1 MTAQDHLQ
9 MLAGILGLFALMSFI
24 AAVAGIISG
33 DPPVW
38 PSVVLLG
45 LLLALG
51 YVVRRL
57 R

>member
-9 MLAGILGLFALMSFI
+9 MLAGILGLFALMAFI